1 MEVLGLERV
10 WLPATVDVA
19 IAILTVAMIVVAGIR
34 GVKAIKDRRLPGRA
48 IRHSDPSFKG
58 ERTRAA
64 GECTLATRSNSWYM
78 GHLGLRH
85 SLASAARL
93 VIVGDGLGDLSPAEV
108 AAAAAGW
115 YCWGVLVADR
125 TFSFT
130 VFVLL

>member
-34 GVKAIKDRRLPGRA
+34 GVKAIEDRRLPGKA
-48 IRHSDPSFKG
+48 VRHSDPSFKG
-58 ERTRAA
+58 ARTRAA
-64 GECTLATRSNSWYM
+64 GECTLAARSNSWYM

-85 SLASAARL
+85 SLASAAR
-93 VIVGDGLGDLSPAEV
+93 VVVGGGLGDLSPAEV